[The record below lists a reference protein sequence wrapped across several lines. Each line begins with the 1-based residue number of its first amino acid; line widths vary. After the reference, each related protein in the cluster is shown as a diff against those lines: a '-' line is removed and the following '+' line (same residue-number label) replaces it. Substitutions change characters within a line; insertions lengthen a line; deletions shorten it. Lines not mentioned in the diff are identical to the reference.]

1 MGSSVQIICGTG
13 TGKSSLALG
22 KGIIAAAK
30 GERVILIQFLKGVMN
45 ADTSEWLKGLEPEFK
60 VFRFE
65 KQKGTYANL
74 VGEEREEAQINIQN
88 GVSFARK
95 VLSNDQCDML
105 ILDEFLGVID
115 EQLISMDV
123 AKMLIE
129 LSQDKKLIITGNK
142 CPEELMTMA
151 DLVTVLENVDK

>member
-1 MGSSVQIICGTG
+1 MDNSVQIICGNG

-22 KGIIAAAK
+22 RGIIAAAK
-30 GERVILIQFLKGVMN
+30 GERVILIQFLKGIMN
-45 ADTSEWLKGLEPEFK
+45 PETTEWFKGLEPDFK

-65 KQKGTYANL
+65 KQEGTYANL

-115 EQLISMDV
+115 EGLISMDV
-123 AKMLIE
+123 VKMLIE
-129 LSQDKKLIITGNK
+129 LAQDIKIIFTGKK
-142 CPEELMTMA
+142 CPEELIGLA
-151 DLVTVLENVDK
+151 DLVTILENVE